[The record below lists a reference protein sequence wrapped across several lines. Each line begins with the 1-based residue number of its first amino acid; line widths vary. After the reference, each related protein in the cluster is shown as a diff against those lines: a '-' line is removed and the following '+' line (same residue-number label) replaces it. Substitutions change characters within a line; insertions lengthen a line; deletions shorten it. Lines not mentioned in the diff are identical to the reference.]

1 MGKTKSLK
9 PQGINER
16 KASKKNKE
24 KKEKLRQKKKD
35 NKKKTMKDKDERE
48 TERKTLQNRQ
58 CTTATVSDECLT
70 NALDVMI
77 WERGPVKSFLK
88 KYSRFTKFTEQTGNK
103 NSKKSKF
110 KDVAGYLS
118 EGAGGNLNNISC
130 ESNETTSS
138 GRRV

>member
-1 MGKTKSLK
+1 MGTSKTKSLK
-9 PQGINER
+9 PEGKKQAKGKR
-16 KASKKNKE
+16 KDKE
-24 KKEKLRQKKKD
+24 KRK
-35 NKKKTMKDKDERE
+35 
-48 TERKTLQNRQ
+48 TERKNLQSRQ

-103 NSKKSKF
+103 NVKKSKF

-118 EGAGGNLNNISC
+118 EGAGGNP
-130 ESNETTSS
+130 
-138 GRRV
+138 

>member
-1 MGKTKSLK
+1 MKQKQRNKKSSNKQKKKSEATGKKQK
-9 PQGINER
+9 KGKR
-16 KASKKNKE
+16 KIKE

-35 NKKKTMKDKDERE
+35 KKKKKAKDKEERK
-48 TERKTLQNRQ
+48 TERKNLQSRQ

-103 NSKKSKF
+103 NAKKSK
-110 KDVAGYLS
+110 
-118 EGAGGNLNNISC
+118 
-130 ESNETTSS
+130 
-138 GRRV
+138 